1 MKIYICI
8 YIKDIYVF
16 IFINFI
22 YIYMCDI
29 YIYIVYIIYTHTL
42 RTGYP

>member
-8 YIKDIYVF
+8 YIKDIYVY